1 VGKVT
6 TGACMSLDGFIA
18 GPNESGFDRLFAW
31 HHNGDVEVPT
41 AQSHRT
47 FRLTEPSAA
56 VMRNLIESTGALVV
70 GRRLFDLTKA
80 WDGTHPVGTP
90 VFVVTH
96 QPPDDWPR
104 GDTPFT
110 FVTDGVESAVEQAR
124 AIAGDRNVAVN
135 GGSMASQ
142 ALEAGLIDEIHI
154 DLVPVVLG
162 GGVPF
167 LGKLKNVPVE
177 LAGPTVVEGRGV
189 THLTYHVRYPEST
202 GGNR

>member
-1 VGKVT
+1 MGKVIT
-6 TGACMSLDGFIA
+6 SACMSLDGFIA

-41 AQSHRT
+41 AQSDRA
-47 FRLTEPSAA
+47 FRVTEASAA
-56 VMRNLIESTGALVV
+56 VLRNLIDGCGALVV

-80 WDGTHPVGTP
+80 WGGTHPVGTP
-90 VFVVTH
+90 VVVVTH

-110 FVTDGVESAVEQAR
+110 FVTDGIESAVEQAK
-124 AIAGDRNVAVN
+124 AIAGDRTVGVN

-142 ALEAGLIDEIHI
+142 CLEAGLIDEIHI
-154 DLVPVVLG
+154 DLAPVVLG

-167 LGKLKNVPVE
+167 LENLKNVPVD
-177 LAGPTVVEGRGV
+177 LDGPTVIEGRGV
-189 THLTYHVRYPEST
+189 THLTYRVRYPDST
-202 GGNR
+202 GGK